1 MKVALGSDH
10 AGLKLKTYLKE
21 ELQKQGHELI
31 DCGTDSPNSVDYSD
45 YAVKVCALVRAKEA
59 EYGILV
65 CGTGIGISIAANKQ
79 KGIRAALCVNEFM
92 ARMARQH
99 NDANVLALG
108 GMVIGKPLGL
118 AIAETFLE
126 EPFSGRERHIR
137 RIAKMMALE
146 EEC

>member
-10 AGLKLKTYLKE
+10 AGLELKTYLGE
-21 ELQKQGHELI
+21 ELQKQGHEII
-31 DCGTDSPNSVDYSD
+31 DCGTRTPDSVDYPD
-45 YAVKVCALVRAKEA
+45 YAAKVCALVRMKEA

-65 CGTGIGISIAANKQ
+65 CGTGIGISIAANKL

-108 GMVIGKPLGL
+108 GMVVGKPLGL
-118 AIAETFLE
+118 SIAEAFLK
-126 EPFSGRERHIR
+126 EPFSGGKRHIR
-137 RIAKMMALE
+137 RIQKTMSLE

>member
-10 AGLKLKTYLKE
+10 AGLDLKTSLKE
-21 ELQKQGHELI
+21 ELQKQGYELI
-31 DCGTDSPNSVDYSD
+31 DCGACTPDMVDYPD
-45 YAVKVCALVRAKEA
+45 YAEKVCALVRSKEA
-59 EYGILV
+59 EFGILV

-118 AIAETFLE
+118 AIAETFLK
-126 EPFSGRERHIR
+126 EPFSGGERHIR
-137 RIAKMMALE
+137 RIRKIMAFE
-146 EEC
+146 EK